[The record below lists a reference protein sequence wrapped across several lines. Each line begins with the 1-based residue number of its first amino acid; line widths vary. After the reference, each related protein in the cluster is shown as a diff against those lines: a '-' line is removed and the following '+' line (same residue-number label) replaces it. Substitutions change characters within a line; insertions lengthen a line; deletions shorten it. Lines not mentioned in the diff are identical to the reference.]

1 MAERR
6 VRKMQT
12 LADYLKY
19 MQTDDILAAT
29 EKAKEKSRILLEDQ
43 GIAVIALIF
52 SDLLV
57 DLVRQGTADLSGAYH
72 PAELVKQA

>member
-1 MAERR
+1 
-6 VRKMQT
+6 MQT
-12 LADYLKY
+12 LADYLQY

-57 DLVRQGTADLSGAYH
+57 DLVRQGTADGGITSQEEERNEH
-72 PAELVKQA
+72 SI